1 MRQCSPAR
9 RVGATRFGGFLEP
22 KQSGEN
28 GGGGHGVMGKGEGGG
43 GPGQASMGLE
53 GMASCCERRRVEVPA
68 AAADGVMMRV

>member
-28 GGGGHGVMGKGEGGG
+28 GGAAWRDGKRRG
-43 GPGQASMGLE
+43 
-53 GMASCCERRRVEVPA
+53 RRRSWPSERGA
-68 AAADGVMMRV
+68 RGDGVLS